1 MLGNSSFGFSGDGTG
16 GVSPITGGGTL
27 NYIAKFTPSGTVIGD
42 SLFFDNGVSAGLG
55 TATPSASA
63 LLEISSTTQG
73 FLTPRMTTAQ
83 RNAIASPS
91 TGLLIYNISSSFF
104 NYWDGTTW
112 IQIDSSTGGDV
123 SGSGTTNYATMWTDG
138 ANSVL
143 GDAPI
148 KIGNTITRAMPT
160 TGVGANNSIAVGFDT
175 TLNSFD
181 SYTLGRGITVSSGV
195 GAYIIG
201 HSVNIDDIGDPFSS
215 GGNFFSLGSLFNVT
229 GGINCDAIINL
240 SFSSSITATAQ
251 TRAVYLF
258 GDSHILTDFVT
269 YSTLIGE
276 SCNFTR
282 VDHSTAI
289 GIFTNVTDSAFIY
302 TYGEGT
308 SIDNSNTVINF
319 GSYNSISGST
329 NLSVFGSGN
338 TITDSNKLYIGN
350 NNNNIVVD
358 GITGDVGIG
367 TANPT
372 ERLEL
377 YDASAPFA
385 LKAFINNSL
394 SSGYA
399 ELMMTTDISDMRF
412 GAGGS
417 GATPYGGSAGDC
429 YFGAVSYSNLILA
442 TNNTVRMSIRK
453 DGEVGI
459 GTGVGTPSALFHV
472 LGVSATGFNQTLEPV
487 LNVTEKVSG
496 NTVNTTDATVTTIQ
510 TIAIPTDKVLM
521 IETRVTARKTA
532 GAGVGTVNDGN
543 GYVRTATY
551 ANIAGV
557 VTLSGA
563 VQTSYTGEGIAAFN
577 VTLVISGTD
586 VLIRVTGAANDDVT
600 WNSITRTYE
609 V

>member
-73 FLTPRMTTAQ
+73 LLTPRMTTAQ
-83 RNAIASPS
+83 RDAIPSPA
-91 TGLLIYNISSSFF
+91 TGLFIYNLTTSFF
-104 NYWDGTTW
+104 NYWDGVAW
-112 IQIDSSTGGDV
+112 IQVDSSTGGDV

-229 GGINCDAIINL
+229 GGANCDAIINL

-251 TRAVYLF
+251 TRGVYLF
-258 GDSHILTDFVT
+258 GDSHIITDFVT

-289 GIFTNVTDSAFIY
+289 GIFTNITDSEFIY

-367 TANPT
+367 VVNP
-372 ERLEL
+372 LAKFHNFGVN
-377 YDASAPFA
+377 AS
-385 LKAFINNSL
+385 
-394 SSGYA
+394 
-399 ELMMTTDISDMRF
+399 
-412 GAGGS
+412 
-417 GATPYGGSAGDC
+417 
-429 YFGAVSYSNLILA
+429 
-442 TNNTVRMSIRK
+442 
-453 DGEVGI
+453 
-459 GTGVGTPSALFHV
+459 GV
-472 LGVSATGFNQTLEPV
+472 NQTLEPV

-543 GYVRTATY
+543 GYVRTATF

>member
-123 SGSGTTNYATMWTDG
+123 SGSGTTNYGTLWTDG

-143 GDAPI
+143 GDAPV
-148 KIGNTITRAMPT
+148 KYGDTTTRSAPVNAGT
-160 TGVGANNSIAVGFDT
+160 NSIALGYDT
-175 TLNSFD
+175 TLSGADNY
-181 SYTLGRGITVSSGV
+181 SYGYGLSVNGTGTFVYGHTVS
-195 GAYIIG
+195 
-201 HSVNIDDIGDPFSS
+201 IDDVNTGYGTGNIFSFGS
-215 GGNFFSLGSLFNVT
+215 AFSIT
-229 GGINCDAIINL
+229 GGQFVDAIVQIG
-240 SFSSSITATAQ
+240 FASSITATSE
-251 TRAVYLF
+251 TRGVYMF
-258 GDSHILTDFVT
+258 GDTHICTDYVT

-282 VDHSTAI
+282 VDHTTAI

-308 SIDNSNTVINF
+308 TIDNSNTVINF
-319 GSYNSISGST
+319 GSYNSISAST

-338 TITDSNKLYIGN
+338 TITDTDKLYIGN
-350 NNNNIVVD
+350 NNNNVVVD
-358 GITGDVGIG
+358 GLTGFTGIG

-563 VQTSYTGEGIAAFN
+563 VQTSYTGEGIGAFN